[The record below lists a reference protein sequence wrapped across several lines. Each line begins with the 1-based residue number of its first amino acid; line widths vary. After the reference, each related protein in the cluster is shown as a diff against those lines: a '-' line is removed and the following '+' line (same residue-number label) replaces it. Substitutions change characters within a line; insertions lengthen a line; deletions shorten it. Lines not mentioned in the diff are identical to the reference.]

1 MAPNLLCAEES
12 IICFNDDVVDDDNN
26 INNDYDLGEALS
38 EQLEHQTHNQNLN
51 FLHGDGVS
59 VEYQSEEDLVL
70 MFQREPFHL
79 PRDDYFKRLR
89 NGEVDL
95 KIRSDTIDWIG
106 KVHGYHNFGPLSSYL
121 SINYLDRFLSAY
133 ELPRGKSWM
142 MQLLA
147 VACLSIA
154 AKMEETELTLSL
166 DLQVCEPAFIFEA
179 KTIQRMELLVLST
192 LNWRM
197 QSVTPFSFLDY
208 FLTKINGGQP
218 SRFLISQSFAL
229 ILSTL
234 RGINFFEFKP
244 SELAAA
250 VAIYVSLG
258 GIEAMQLERS
268 AFGFIQ
274 HINKEKLLKCL
285 GMIQG
290 VSLVNES
297 FKIEDISGSSVPQS
311 PDGVLDI
318 TSLSY
323 KSDDSIEGSSAN
335 FIQTSQDSSKR
346 RRLK

>member
-1 MAPNLLCAEES
+1 MAPNLLCTEES
-12 IICFNDDVVDDDNN
+12 IICFNDGVVDDNN
-26 INNDYDLGEALS
+26 INNEYELVEALS
-38 EQLEHQTHNQNLN
+38 EQQEHQTYNQNLN
-51 FLHGDGVS
+51 FLHRDGFFI
-59 VEYQSEEDLVL
+59 EYQSEEDLVL

-79 PRDDYFKRLR
+79 PRDDYFKRLQ

-106 KVHGYHNFGPLSSYL
+106 KVHGYHNFGPLSAYL

-166 DLQVCEPAFIFEA
+166 DLQVCEPEFIFEA

-197 QSVTPFSFLDY
+197 QSVTPFSFIDY

-234 RGINFFEFKP
+234 RGIDFFEFKP

-258 GIEAMQLERS
+258 GIQTMQLEMS
-268 AFGFIQ
+268 AFGFTQLID
-274 HINKEKLLKCL
+274 KDKLLKCL
-285 GMIQG
+285 GMIQAM
-290 VSLVNES
+290 SLENGS
-297 FKIEDISGSSVPQS
+297 FKIEGISLSSVPQS
-311 PDGVLDI
+311 PNGVLDI

-323 KSDDSIEGSSAN
+323 KSDDSVEGSSAN
-335 FIQTSQDSSKR
+335 FIQTSQASSKR